1 MAEGPKRGVV
11 GTVLNMRFPDHLVMA
26 VQSEEEWEPALGTYG
41 WLWITLAG
49 IEGFVGYKFV
59 RRRMNQAEALRQ
71 HEEIWGQRLDETEEQ
86 WKARVQS
93 QKDEELKRKREWEA
107 RARTRASEQTARRSR
122 RSAYNS
128 RGDFDPPGGW
138 GAMGP
143 DNG

>member
-1 MAEGPKRGVV
+1 MRCPYHLAMA
-11 GTVLNMRFPDHLVMA
+11 F
-26 VQSEEEWEPALGTYG
+26 QSEEEWEPALGTYG

-49 IEGFVGYKFV
+49 TAGFVGYKFV
-59 RRRMNQAEALRQ
+59 RRRMDQTEALRR
-71 HEEIWGQRLDETEEQ
+71 HEEIWGQRPDETE
-86 WKARVQS
+86 
-93 QKDEELKRKREWEA
+93 D
-107 RARTRASEQTARRSR
+107 QTARRSR

>member
-1 MAEGPKRGVV
+1 
-11 GTVLNMRFPDHLVMA
+11 MRCPYHLAMA

-49 IEGFVGYKFV
+49 TAGFVGYKFV
-59 RRRMNQAEALRQ
+59 RRWMDQTEALRR
-71 HEEIWGQRLDETEEQ
+71 HEEIWGQRPDETEEQ

-93 QKDEELKRKREWEA
+93 QKDEELKRNREWEA
-107 RARTRASEQTARRSR
+107 RSKTRASEQTARRSR